1 MEIRRDPE
9 MSKNKELSKH
19 CRSLPGGETLFD
31 ADEQAS
37 SAYLI
42 RDGVLLVVRSS
53 PCGKEAITS
62 VYFPGEICAGLCVLA
77 GSSYFETVR
86 VPKKGRTVVTPLS
99 RGDLA
104 DLLAEDP
111 DLYKNLLVAQ
121 QQKQSYRDR
130 MLLGRVSESCRQ
142 RTASALLWIH
152 RQTPNEGGLSRSY
165 LCRQELAAL
174 IGSTAETVIRIL
186 SKFRKTGLVQESKD
200 SIRIDVPKLEQLALG
215 FRRGSG

>member
-1 MEIRRDPE
+1 
-9 MSKNKELSKH
+9 MSKIKELNK
-19 CRSLPGGETLFD
+19 RDRTLAGGETLFD

-37 SAYLI
+37 SAFLV

-53 PCGKEAITS
+53 PCGKEVITS
-62 VYFPGEICAGLCVLA
+62 VYFPGEICAGLCVLT
-77 GSSYFETVR
+77 GSSYSETVR
-86 VPKKGRTVVTPLS
+86 APRKGRTVVTPLS

-111 DLYKNLLVAQ
+111 DLYKTLLVAQ
-121 QQKQSYRDR
+121 QQKQRYRDR

-152 RQTPNEGGLSRSY
+152 QQTPSEGPVSRAY
-165 LCRQELAAL
+165 LCRQELADL

-186 SKFRKTGLVQESKD
+186 SKFRKKGLVQEFKD
-200 SIRIDVPKLEQLALG
+200 RIRIDVPKLEQLALG
-215 FRRGSG
+215 F